1 MVLYGCSYKS
11 VSFPLSSV
19 IFHAINTLPALVGSF
34 ITVHVALCTV
44 GFPGAFVPP
53 SKSYVICF
61 VASVLVRESMPFAG
75 KFILPPSANVVPI
88 VYEDSGLTLVNFHG
102 KLIFVYVYLSK
113 DGFGFSAFAPLGRVY
128 EVPTRLSS

>member
-1 MVLYGCSYKS
+1 M
-11 VSFPLSSV
+11 PD
-19 IFHAINTLPALVGSF
+19 LVGSF
-34 ITVHVALCTV
+34 ITEYVALCTV

-61 VASVLVRESMPFAG
+61 VASVLVNSSLPFAG

-88 VYEDSGLTLVNFHG
+88 VYADSGLTLLNFHG
-102 KLIFVYVYLSK
+102 NPIFVYVLLSK
-113 DGFGFSAFAPLGRVY
+113 DGFGFSAFVPLGRVY